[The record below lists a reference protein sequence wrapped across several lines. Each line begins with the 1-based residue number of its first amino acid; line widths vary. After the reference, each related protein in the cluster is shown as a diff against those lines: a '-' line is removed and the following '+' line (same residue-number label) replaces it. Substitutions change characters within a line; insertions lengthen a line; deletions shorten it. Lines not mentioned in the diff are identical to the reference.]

1 MLADTENP
9 KHRRQDHKRNNLYMV
24 EYTYK
29 LYRDASDELVV
40 TVVPLVKDIERS
52 IVAMMAIA
60 DDTVKELS
68 PENRHLFEMKILG
81 LRTIHQFLGALIQ
94 EQTLKDCAHELK
106 GTVNIQ
112 TNQIIDQVTKFH

>member
-1 MLADTENP
+1 MI
-9 KHRRQDHKRNNLYMV
+9 

-40 TVVPLVKDIERS
+40 TVDPLVKDIEQS
-52 IVAMMAIA
+52 IIAMMAIA